1 MAGRHAHGQT
11 LFSFRS
17 LVEYMPISFQCPDCD
32 KPFNVDDK
40 LAGKKARCGC
50 GAVIR
55 VPEAAAPAAQPAA
68 PAQVPAPT
76 QPVDP
81 LMGSLPAG
89 QQQAA
94 DPLMGSLPPMQ
105 QGGAA
110 QQPLA
115 PMNFSQQ
122 PSAAAGGGG
131 KAGKTAIKVAVGA
144 GGVAVLG
151 AIVWL
156 VISLLA
162 GGAETHDKIADD
174 MIGLTRE
181 MAEVFEGIDT
191 VEDAKNAK
199 GDLERI
205 NQDMRAI
212 NERAQAIGKPDE
224 ESKER
229 LKKKIMDESMA
240 IITPVIPK
248 MMELQ
253 RDPEISEIL
262 EDVFS
267 TPEQRVDWLD

>member
-1 MAGRHAHGQT
+1 MAKT
-11 LFSFRS
+11 CFSFRPV
-17 LVEYMPISFQCPDCD
+17 VEYMPISFQCPDCD
-32 KPFNVDDK
+32 KPFNVDDR

-50 GAVIR
+50 GAVIH
-55 VPEAAAPAAQPAA
+55 VPEATAPTAQPAA
-68 PAQVPAPT
+68 PAPAPA

-115 PMNFSQQ
+115 PMNFASP

-131 KAGKTAIKVAVGA
+131 KGGKTAIKVAVGA

-191 VEDAKNAK
+191 VEDAKNARE
-199 GDLERI
+199 DLERI
-205 NQDMRAI
+205 NQEMRAI

-240 IITPVIPK
+240 IITAVIPK

-253 RDPEISEIL
+253 ADPEISEIL

-267 TPEQRVDWLD
+267 TPEQQVDWLD